1 MHTFEPSEQY
11 QLLEVARQ
19 SIAEGMQHGVPLHP
33 RLAEFSSR
41 LQVLCG
47 NFVTL
52 TLAGELRGCIGSL
65 RGHSPL
71 LQNIADNA
79 FNAAFRDPRF
89 SALSALESPGI
100 ELEISLLSNP
110 RAMVFADESD
120 ALAQLQ
126 AHVDGL
132 ILEVGAYRA
141 TFLPSV
147 WQQLPDAEVFLRQ
160 LKRKAGLPED
170 YWSVDV
176 QLQRYRSHSFSDTL
190 VVGNQT

>member
-1 MHTFEPSEQY
+1 MHTFEPCEQY
-11 QLLEVARQ
+11 QLLEVARR
-19 SIAEGMQHGVPLHP
+19 SIAEGMQHGIPLHP
-33 RLAEFSSR
+33 RPAEFSSR
-41 LQVLCG
+41 LQVICG

-52 TLAGELRGCIGSL
+52 TLAGDLRGCIGSL
-65 RGHSPL
+65 QGHCPL

-89 SALSALESPGI
+89 SALSELESPGI
-100 ELEISLLSNP
+100 ELEISLLSRP
-110 RAMVFADESD
+110 QAMVFADESD

-132 ILEVGAYRA
+132 ILEVGACRA

-147 WQQLPDAEVFLRQ
+147 WQQLPDAELFLRH

-170 YWSVDV
+170 YWSGDL
-176 QLQRYRSHSFSDTL
+176 QLQRYRSHSFSDVL
-190 VVGNQT
+190 VVASKA